1 MSTNNAVIETEEYTV
16 GWVCALPLEMAAAK
30 GMLDHIHPDLSHQD
44 PDDHNSYIL
53 GEIRDHKIVVACLP
67 AGIYGTS
74 PAATVA
80 NNLLRT
86 FKSIRFGLLVG
97 IGGGA
102 PSPPD
107 HDIRLGD
114 VVISQP
120 SKTLGG
126 IIQHDRGKILSQGGS
141 ERTGSLNAPPTLL
154 LSALSRLQA
163 THMTEDSKVPEFLA
177 RLVEKSPKRMKSKFI
192 YQGAANDRLYQ
203 ADYDHIDPESPRCE
217 KCDEMKTV
225 SRVDRHDND
234 PFFHYGIVA
243 SGNQVIKDG
252 KTRKRLSREYGA
264 LCFEMEAA
272 GLYDFPCL
280 VIRGICD
287 YADSHK
293 NKVWQEYAAATAA
306 AFAKELLH
314 YVAPEQVLKEEKLLT
329 ELMSIVKE
337 SHETSKQN
345 LAEHESIKSLIKSQ
359 PLDLLVA
366 HKARYDSEDVKSSP
380 KCEPGTRFRILK
392 MIQQWATENPN
403 QPLFWLIGPAGTG
416 KSTIARSV
424 VDIFNMDKY
433 TIAGYFFKRGDQ
445 DRNDTSRMFSTI
457 AMQIA
462 DSVLSFRESLRKSLE
477 GLDKETVGQ
486 LNLEKQFQK
495 LLWQPLEALRLDDEG
510 HLRIIIII
518 DALDECERPE
528 HLLRVLELFSSLCTI
543 PTICLRVL
551 ITSRHAPSIVEAF
564 EPHTRNNAVRILQLH
579 RELSEETKLDIRN
592 FLEARFEDIRS
603 KRSVQKQPWPTAE
616 ELNHLVQLST
626 TPEPLFIYA
635 ATLCRFVSDEQRG
648 PIRQLAI
655 WLEQGGKSQLQQ
667 IYSPILDQAF
677 SGFDQEDD
685 FIITDSD
692 SNKYRIGAAEMH
704 ASLVERCIQQMKAG
718 LKRDI
723 CNIQKLGTARDSIDT
738 NRISRSI
745 PTELQYAC
753 VYWFYHLKCSKRSLK
768 DLTYQFLFD
777 HFLHWIEVLAL
788 IGQLTEGAIII
799 RKLFEMSQSL
809 DVIDKDFLYFMKD
822 AIRVISFFGS
832 IIEQY
837 PLQIYGSLLFFSPVA
852 SKVRQLFWHQ
862 RIPTSGK
869 IQGIERD
876 WDARIQSFENML
888 GPVEHLAFS
897 PNGHLLAFA
906 LDDRSFDKRTIELRN
921 IVTGTTVHSF
931 ESSEKSI
938 KAIAFSTDRHV
949 FASAYDN
956 GNIRILTMKT
966 GQVELISP
974 DEGFESQ
981 AISFFPDSHLIV
993 SLSSEG
999 QIRCWEKRGGIYQGK
1014 SGLFQA
1020 LGDVFTPEL
1029 RVLRATFSPLM
1040 KLLAFQP
1047 SLFKIEVYDLMT
1059 GVKVF
1064 MIDQDSPPNRFAFSA
1079 DSRLLAVV
1087 YHRVLIIWNV
1097 EKGSEELSIRPR
1109 HRFNAVAFSPDSRL
1123 LASAGDGMI
1132 ELWDLETGVCKAT
1145 LPDGFGVISHKC
1157 TLAFSPDSQ
1166 LLATPEQV
1174 WDVTLPQKTDPS
1186 DRHYA
1191 RINATAWSP
1200 GGQLMASAS
1209 WDKTIQIWDALTGIR
1224 QRVLEGHTAS
1234 VDALLFSSDGQL
1246 LASASQ
1252 DKTVRIWSMSSGVLQ
1267 KTISD
1272 DWGCI
1277 AFVAYSADRQVAASI
1292 SWSTGEEI
1300 KLWEVVTR
1308 THLHTLKIPRE
1319 FMEHVERWNVL
1330 LSLTFSPNG
1339 CIIAASTIK
1348 YSLMCWDTATGK
1360 LLREINPNSTF
1371 HRISRV
1377 VFSPDSRLIAL
1388 RCGDSI
1394 SLWRVDEPS
1403 RLLSFDTKPCQL
1415 VFSSDSKLLISAAE
1429 KVNVWDVTNGFAKL
1443 TFEGQKSCPEAIAI
1457 SPNGQM
1463 MAIASWSH
1471 SVKVWNIGSDPKL
1484 HLILSH
1490 DKTIQALIFSPDAAI
1505 LAVASHNLISLWN
1518 TSSGS
1523 QIRTIS
1529 HPSGCFR
1536 NIDFATDEI
1545 VVTVSDY
1552 VSPRF
1557 FNVWDDM
1564 TLRLHTYHIPNTPPD
1579 ELFDQTLN
1587 AELAVSRNW
1596 ITYGSEK
1603 ILWIPPQ
1610 YSEIEIVES
1619 FPRTWISDGTV
1630 LFLTSNLGSVIWF
1643 QIT

>member
-1 MSTNNAVIETEEYTV
+1 MSVKNAVIETEEYTV
-16 GWVCALPLEMAAAK
+16 GWVCALPLEMAAAR

-44 PDDHNSYIL
+44 PDDHNSYTL
-53 GEIRDHKIVVACLP
+53 GEIRGHNIVVACLP
-67 AGIYGTS
+67 VGIYGTS

-102 PSPPD
+102 PSPPE

-126 IIQHDRGKILSQGGS
+126 IIQHDRGKILSQGS
-141 ERTGSLNAPPTLL
+141 FERTGSLNAPPTLL
-154 LSALSRLQA
+154 LAALARLEA
-163 THMTEDSKVPEFLA
+163 AHYIEDSKVPEFLA
-177 RLVEKSPKRMKSKFI
+177 QLVEKIPKRTKSKFT

-203 ADYDHIDPESPRCE
+203 ADYDHIDPESLRCD
-217 KCDEMKTV
+217 KCDETKTV
-225 SRVDRHDND
+225 CRENRDDND
-234 PFFHYGIVA
+234 PVFHYGIVA

-252 KTRKRLSREYGA
+252 KTRERLSREYGA

-635 ATLCRFVSDEQRG
+635 ATLCRFVSDGQRG

-677 SGFDQEDD
+677 SGFDQEEFHQKLHFLASIILLAKPYSARFITNILGMDLDDISWWIPKLHAVLHIPPGLEQPIELLHKSFSD

-799 RKLFEMSQSL
+799 RKLFEMSQ
-809 DVIDKDFLYFMKD
+809 
-822 AIRVISFFGS
+822 
-832 IIEQY
+832 
-837 PLQIYGSLLFFSPVA
+837 
-852 SKVRQLFWHQ
+852 
-862 RIPTSGK
+862 
-869 IQGIERD
+869 
-876 WDARIQSFENML
+876 
-888 GPVEHLAFS
+888 
-897 PNGHLLAFA
+897 
-906 LDDRSFDKRTIELRN
+906 
-921 IVTGTTVHSF
+921 
-931 ESSEKSI
+931 
-938 KAIAFSTDRHV
+938 
-949 FASAYDN
+949 
-956 GNIRILTMKT
+956 LT
-966 GQVELISP
+966 
-974 DEGFESQ
+974 
-981 AISFFPDSHLIV
+981 
-993 SLSSEG
+993 
-999 QIRCWEKRGGIYQGK
+999 
-1014 SGLFQA
+1014 
-1020 LGDVFTPEL
+1020 
-1029 RVLRATFSPLM
+1029 
-1040 KLLAFQP
+1040 
-1047 SLFKIEVYDLMT
+1047 
-1059 GVKVF
+1059 
-1064 MIDQDSPPNRFAFSA
+1064 
-1079 DSRLLAVV
+1079 
-1087 YHRVLIIWNV
+1087 
-1097 EKGSEELSIRPR
+1097 
-1109 HRFNAVAFSPDSRL
+1109 
-1123 LASAGDGMI
+1123 
-1132 ELWDLETGVCKAT
+1132 
-1145 LPDGFGVISHKC
+1145 
-1157 TLAFSPDSQ
+1157 
-1166 LLATPEQV
+1166 
-1174 WDVTLPQKTDPS
+1174 
-1186 DRHYA
+1186 
-1191 RINATAWSP
+1191 
-1200 GGQLMASAS
+1200 
-1209 WDKTIQIWDALTGIR
+1209 
-1224 QRVLEGHTAS
+1224 
-1234 VDALLFSSDGQL
+1234 
-1246 LASASQ
+1246 
-1252 DKTVRIWSMSSGVLQ
+1252 
-1267 KTISD
+1267 
-1272 DWGCI
+1272 
-1277 AFVAYSADRQVAASI
+1277 
-1292 SWSTGEEI
+1292 
-1300 KLWEVVTR
+1300 
-1308 THLHTLKIPRE
+1308 
-1319 FMEHVERWNVL
+1319 
-1330 LSLTFSPNG
+1330 
-1339 CIIAASTIK
+1339 
-1348 YSLMCWDTATGK
+1348 
-1360 LLREINPNSTF
+1360 
-1371 HRISRV
+1371 
-1377 VFSPDSRLIAL
+1377 
-1388 RCGDSI
+1388 
-1394 SLWRVDEPS
+1394 
-1403 RLLSFDTKPCQL
+1403 
-1415 VFSSDSKLLISAAE
+1415 
-1429 KVNVWDVTNGFAKL
+1429 
-1443 TFEGQKSCPEAIAI
+1443 
-1457 SPNGQM
+1457 
-1463 MAIASWSH
+1463 
-1471 SVKVWNIGSDPKL
+1471 
-1484 HLILSH
+1484 
-1490 DKTIQALIFSPDAAI
+1490 
-1505 LAVASHNLISLWN
+1505 
-1518 TSSGS
+1518 
-1523 QIRTIS
+1523 
-1529 HPSGCFR
+1529 
-1536 NIDFATDEI
+1536 
-1545 VVTVSDY
+1545 VTV
-1552 VSPRF
+1552 
-1557 FNVWDDM
+1557 
-1564 TLRLHTYHIPNTPPD
+1564 T
-1579 ELFDQTLN
+1579 
-1587 AELAVSRNW
+1587 
-1596 ITYGSEK
+1596 
-1603 ILWIPPQ
+1603 
-1610 YSEIEIVES
+1610 
-1619 FPRTWISDGTV
+1619 
-1630 LFLTSNLGSVIWF
+1630 
-1643 QIT
+1643 